1 MKKTSKILTISSL
14 LFLGFSALT
23 FTGNLTSQKPA
34 YAEDLKKCDPEP
46 TDMVINYWD
55 RFSCSLNGSGD
66 SDIFRLEGTAGDR
79 IIISVSSSLGS
90 KRVEVIDPKGNTL
103 DSGDGH
109 GPRFELTLE
118 QTGTYT
124 FVVST
129 GKVSQYIVEV
139 TCVIGS
145 CLAQSPQ

>member
-14 LFLGFSALT
+14 LFLGLSALT
-23 FTGNLTSQKPA
+23 FTGNLTFQKPA
-34 YAEDLKKCDPEP
+34 YAEELKECDPEP
-46 TDMVINYWD
+46 TDTILNYWD
-55 RFSCSLNGSGD
+55 RLTCSLEQSGD

-79 IIISVSSSLGS
+79 IIVSFSGRNGR
-90 KRVEVIDPKGNTL
+90 RVEVIDPKGNTL
-103 DSGDGH
+103 DSKNSYGV
-109 GPRFELTLE
+109 RFELTLE

-124 FVVST
+124 FVVSAGAT
-129 GKVSQYIVEV
+129 GEYLIEV